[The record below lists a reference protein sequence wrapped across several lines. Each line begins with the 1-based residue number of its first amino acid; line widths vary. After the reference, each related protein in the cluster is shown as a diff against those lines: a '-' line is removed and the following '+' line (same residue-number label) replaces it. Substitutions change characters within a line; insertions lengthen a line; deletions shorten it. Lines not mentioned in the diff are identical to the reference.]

1 MVAELGL
8 MFTEHLY
15 GLPPSLRSPLGGGY
29 PLSHFTEAGWNPQVG
44 RDAWLP
50 QSLEQETRKTLN
62 TVAVLPALPFV
73 LDAPSFSEEL
83 LAPLC
88 KPACSICPVTWH

>member
-1 MVAELGL
+1 MD
-8 MFTEHLY
+8 
-15 GLPPSLRSPLGGGY
+15 SLQAFAVPLGGGY